1 MACGTGYTLNFDTG
15 RCEDND
21 ECAVGT
27 HNCDALGPGYLCR
40 NIQVA
45 GREHRQVAGARLTL
59 QEHPGSWHGTVG

>member
-1 MACGTGYTLNFDTG
+1 MTCGTGYTLNFDTG

-45 GREHRQVAGARLTL
+45 KKGYLSNLE
-59 QEHPGSWHGTVG
+59 